1 MSDYKGGYSSNATK
15 MKKQSETNKSLSK
28 IRNNAERRSHMWR
41 GSWQKVNL
49 NDVVNRFTPGAT
61 PYNDGG
67 KFIYSNDRYRIVADI
82 YGVYLRLEDRTLSGR
97 SRYITIEGKSY
108 YSLPKSSRER
118 LTHYYILKREEM

>member
-82 YGVYLRLEDRTLSGR
+82 YGGYLRIEDKTLSGR